1 MSIAA
6 FDVSSHR
13 PARARFATAVC
24 RRNWKSNGLNVNLS
38 YKIKLFLMQTYTY
51 DPELTFHL
59 PESHLGFWDDV
70 FYESYNNLYIS
81 FFELYLT
88 FYLHQ

>member
-38 YKIKLFLMQTYTY
+38 YKRPTATALMTSEGQSKGG
-51 DPELTFHL
+51 DDMMSKFVPGFFAAWA
-59 PESHLGFWDDV
+59 LGYGYV
-70 FYESYNNLYIS
+70 HI
-81 FFELYLT
+81 
-88 FYLHQ
+88 